1 MGMMQGKEMIAWYR
15 FDDEAQ
21 VGKDS
26 SGNQKHGMAC
36 GSRVPV
42 IEEVCGRSAA
52 VFKGGEFGASYLEL
66 PTDILESVGDQNG
79 LTVSTWVCGDKA
91 ANVWERIFDFGKGQG
106 GPYLFLTRFMRG
118 VCFHG
123 ADIFA
128 DAGKACPVN
137 EWMHVAMT
145 VTGTKGGAL
154 SSAGPR
160 IYINGE
166 LVADG
171 FISQTSS
178 GTYKMLREWF
188 ATLEDST
195 NYEKNY
201 IGHSQF
207 AADVD
212 FCGALSDFRIYN
224 GALTE
229 EEIIDLMCES
239 LTAEQ
244 ILTLA
249 RDKFLPTPAK
259 IIQKNISLPDTLM
272 EGKVKVTWYSDRP
285 ELLASD
291 GTVTPAK
298 DACGVTITARLEYGQ
313 SVNCVEIA
321 VIEKTFHSTI
331 LPEEI
336 APYELTIHGNE
347 KVLDISPTLYGLFYE
362 DINNA
367 ADGGIYAEMVQNRS
381 FEEFTFDTYDFRSGE
396 NGIST
401 GRNHNPLKFWF
412 GDTNKVTVKS
422 EGGLNEFFGLEDKD
436 ANAYYIEVENGAK
449 LTNRGFCDNTFGYA
463 MNLKKGEKYHFSI
476 WAKAE
481 KAAEIQVTL
490 LDENNEKISNTVAI
504 SVEGNDT
511 WKKYQGMVLTS
522 EKTILGQLELSF
534 AGDMAIDMVS
544 LMPENVWGAKEE
556 ETSAT
561 AHKNHAGNPNYRL
574 RRDLIETLVDLHPT
588 FLRFPGGCISEGSYI
603 WDNVYDWKDS
613 VGEVEVR
620 KENFNVWG
628 YTMTLGLGYM
638 EYFQLAEDLNAEP
651 LPVMACGVLCQARSD
666 YANPAGGTLQ
676 KKYIKNFTDLIDFAI
691 STDFEGNEWAAL
703 RKKMGH
709 EAPFGLHYLGVGNEN
724 WGTEFFASFE
734 AFSYAIEAYMK
745 ANYPEHELHIISTAG
760 AQADDDAYQQGW
772 KFLAGYLKGGAKV
785 AFTDGKE
792 SFEEEVTW
800 YENKKNYLD
809 TIVDEHYYRSND
821 YLLEN
826 VDRYNYYYRA
836 KENGSFDEQQ
846 ISKVFVGEYASNE
859 KNTLAGAVAEAA
871 IMTGFE
877 NNSDVVRLAATAPLF
892 NKVVGDGTYRW
903 TPDAIWF
910 DNESVWKTP
919 NYYVQQLFAKY
930 IGKKLLATSYAH
942 FEYGEKKALKPHGGI
957 TVTAENGKAVFRK
970 LRVVSNKNGAI
981 LFEQDFATDSQ
992 CRLNTIGNPEKIGVR
1007 AVGNMT
1013 EANVAAA
1020 GILVDATEVKTGF
1033 YLDAPEWSD
1042 YTVELAVL
1050 KLSEHTEIHVGVG
1063 FTEADSHVYLKDDA
1077 DVTKENGISTKETG
1091 SFSLEKANLFEY
1103 CVGCEKHGTGL
1114 KVYKDGKEGYTMG
1127 DYSSSVF
1134 AGNLR
1139 ACYEE
1144 AVPIGDYVI
1153 TVDFGGS
1160 DGKSLNC
1167 FYQDASGKKKAVL
1180 ENKLESYN
1188 REVFHSVTEDEDKV
1202 YIKLVNAEDFDKKL
1216 SLKLDELSVKEEAEW
1231 VVLTGDR
1238 ELVHTPNV
1246 NTKEAEPVAPVTKK
1260 VVVKDDGMEL
1270 DLPANSVNVVVL
1282 CKKK

>member
-1 MGMMQGKEMIAWYR
+1 MGNMQGKDMIAWYL
-15 FDDEAQ
+15 FDDESQ

-26 SGNQKHGMAC
+26 SGNHNHAKAC
-36 GSRVPV
+36 GSREPAVK
-42 IEEVCGRSAA
+42 EVCGRSAA

-66 PTDILESVGDQNG
+66 PADILKEVSDKNG
-79 LTVSTWVCGDKA
+79 LTVSTWICGDKA
-91 ANVWERIFDFGKGQG
+91 ENVWERIFDFGKGQG

-118 VCFHG
+118 VCFNG

-128 DAGKACPVN
+128 DASKACPVN
-137 EWMHVAMT
+137 EWIHVAMT
-145 VTGTKGGAL
+145 VTGTKGGSL

-171 FISQTSS
+171 FISQTTS

-188 ATLEDST
+188 ATLEDAT

-207 AADVD
+207 VADVD
-212 FCGALSDFRIYN
+212 FCGALSDFRIYKD
-224 GALTE
+224 ALTE

-239 LTAEQ
+239 LTEKQ

-249 RDKFLPTPAK
+249 RDKFLPSPAK
-259 IIQKNISLPDTLM
+259 IINKNITLPDSLM
-272 EGKVKVTWYSDRP
+272 EGKVKVTWSSDRP

-291 GTVTPAK
+291 GTVTPEK
-298 DACGVTITARLEYGQ
+298 DACGVTITAHLKCSEKSD
-313 SVNCVEIA
+313 SVVL
-321 VIEKTFHSTI
+321 EKTFYSTI

-336 APYELTIHGNE
+336 APYELTIHGKE

-401 GRNHNPLKFWF
+401 GRNRNPLKFWF
-412 GDTNKVTVKS
+412 GDTDKVIAKT
-422 EGGLNEFFGLEDKD
+422 EGGLNEFFGLKDKD
-436 ANAYYIEVENGAK
+436 ANACYIEVKGGTK
-449 LTNRGFCDNTFGYA
+449 LLNRGFCDNTFGYA
-463 MNLKKGEKYHFSI
+463 MNLKKEENYHFSI

-481 KAAEIQVTL
+481 NKAEIQVSL
-490 LDENNEKISNTVAI
+490 LDENNVKISNTITV
-504 SVEGNDT
+504 SVEGNGI
-511 WKKYQGMVLTS
+511 WKKYQGMVLTA
-522 EKTILGQLELSF
+522 EKSTMGQLELIF

-544 LMPENVWGAKEE
+544 LMPENVWGTKEE
-556 ETSAT
+556 KTSET
-561 AHKNHAGNPNYRL
+561 AHSNHTGNPNYRL
-574 RRDLIETLVDLHPT
+574 RKDLVEMLVDLNPT

-613 VGEVEVR
+613 VGDVEVR

-666 YANPAGGTLQ
+666 YANPAGGALQ
-676 KKYIKNFTDLIDFAI
+676 KKYIKNFTDLIDFAL
-691 STDFEGNEWAAL
+691 STDFEKNEWAAL

-709 EAPFGLHYLGVGNEN
+709 EEPFGLHYLGVGNEN

-734 AFSYAIEAYMK
+734 AFEYAIEEYMK
-745 ANYPEHELHIISTAG
+745 ANYPNHELHIVSTAG
-760 AQADDDAYQQGW
+760 AQADDDAYKQGW

-792 SFEEEVTW
+792 SFEKDVTW
-800 YENKKNYLD
+800 YEKKKNYLD

-836 KENGSFDEQQ
+836 KENGTFNEQQ

-910 DNESVWKTP
+910 DNESVWRTP

-930 IGKKLLATSYAH
+930 IGKKLLVTSYVH
-942 FEYGEKKALKPHGGI
+942 YENGERKELKPHGGI
-957 TVTAENGKAVFRK
+957 VITAENGKAVFEK
-970 LRVVSNKNGAI
+970 LRVVSNKNGDV
-981 LFEQDFATDSQ
+981 LFEQDFKSN
-992 CRLNTIGNPEKIGVR
+992 RKRELKVVGNPEKIGLR
-1007 AVGNMT
+1007 AVRNM
-1013 EANVAAA
+1013 EDANIAAA
-1020 GILVDATEVKTGF
+1020 GVLIDGEEAKAGF
-1033 YLDAPEWSD
+1033 YIEEPEWSE
-1042 YTVELAVL
+1042 YTVELTAL
-1050 KLSEHTEIHVGVG
+1050 KLSESTEIHVGVG
-1063 FTEADSHVYLKDDA
+1063 FKDTDSSAGLGDNACD
-1077 DVTKENGISTKETG
+1077 TKANRILTKETR
-1091 SFSLEKANLFEY
+1091 SFSFEKANLWEY

-1139 ACYEE
+1139 ACYDEK
-1144 AVPIGDYVI
+1144 VPAGKTYVV
-1153 TVDFGGS
+1153 TVDFGGCN
-1160 DGKSLNC
+1160 GKSLNC
-1167 FYQDASGKKKAVL
+1167 SYKDANGERKAIL

-1188 REVFHSVTEDEDKV
+1188 REVFHSVTEDENKV

-1216 SLKLDELSVKEEAEW
+1216 NLKLDELSVKEEAEW
-1231 VVLTGDR
+1231 ILLTGDR

-1246 NTKEAEPVAPVTKK
+1246 NTKEAELVAPVAKK
-1260 VVVKDDGMEL
+1260 VIVKDDGMEL

-1282 CKKK
+1282 EKK

>member
-1 MGMMQGKEMIAWYR
+1 MPDKAISLIYYMEDVMGKLQGKDMIAWYL
-15 FDDEAQ
+15 FDDAAQ

-26 SGNQKHGMAC
+26 SGNQKHGKPC
-36 GSRVPV
+36 GSRLPV
-42 IEEVCGRSAA
+42 VEEVCGRNAA

-66 PTDILESVGDQNG
+66 PEDILETVGDGNG
-79 LTVSTWVCGDKA
+79 LTVSTWVCGAKA
-91 ANVWERIFDFGKGQG
+91 ANVWERIFDFGKGQS

-137 EWMHVAMT
+137 EWLHVAMT
-145 VTGTKGGAL
+145 ITGTQGGAL

-166 LVADG
+166 LAADG
-171 FISQTSS
+171 FISQTTS
-178 GTYKMLREWF
+178 GTYKMFREWF

-212 FCGALSDFRIYN
+212 FCGALSDFRIY
-224 GALTE
+224 GDALTE
-229 EEIIDLMCES
+229 EEIIELMCES
-239 LTAEQ
+239 LTEEQ

-249 RDKFLPTPAK
+249 KDKFLPVPAK
-259 IIQKNISLPDTLM
+259 IINKNICLPASLM
-272 EGKVKVTWYSDRP
+272 EGKVKVTWSCDRP
-285 ELLASD
+285 ELLTSD
-291 GTVTPAK
+291 GTVTPEK
-298 DACGVTITARLEYGQ
+298 DACGITITASLRCSEDSG
-313 SVNCVEIA
+313 SA
-321 VIEKTFHSTI
+321 VLEKTFHSTV
-331 LPEEI
+331 LSPKT
-336 APYELTIHGNE
+336 APYELIIHGE
-347 KVLDISPTLYGLFYE
+347 KKILDISPTLYGLFYE

-401 GRNHNPLKFWF
+401 GRKRNPLKFWF
-412 GDTNKVTVKS
+412 GDTDKATVKTV
-422 EGGLNEFFGLEDKD
+422 GGLNEFFGLEDKD
-436 ANAYYIEVENGAK
+436 ANACYIEVKKDTK
-449 LTNRGFCDNTFGYA
+449 LSNRGFCDNRFGYA
-463 MNLKKGEKYHFSI
+463 MNLKIGEKYHFSI

-481 KAAEIQVTL
+481 KETEIQVIL
-490 LDENNEKISNTVAI
+490 RDENNEKISNTVTV
-504 SVEGNDT
+504 SVEGNGS

-522 EKTILGQLELSF
+522 DKTTLGQLELSF

-574 RRDLIETLVDLHPT
+574 RRDLVETLVDLHPT

-613 VGEVEVR
+613 VGDVEVR

-666 YANPAGGTLQ
+666 YANPAGGSLQ

-734 AFSYAIEAYMK
+734 AFEYAIEEYMK
-745 ANYPEHELHIISTAG
+745 ANYPKHELHIVSTAG

-772 KFLAGYLKGGAKV
+772 KFLAGYQKGGARV

-792 SFEEEVTW
+792 SYEEDVTW

-836 KENGSFDEQQ
+836 KENGAFDEQQ

-910 DNESVWKTP
+910 DNESVWRTP

-930 IGKKLLATSYAH
+930 IGKKLLATSYEH
-942 FEYGEKKALKPHGGI
+942 FENGKKMALKPQGGVM
-957 TVTAENGKAVFRK
+957 VTAENGKVVFKK
-970 LRVVSNKNGAI
+970 LRIVSNKNGAV
-981 LFEQDFATDSQ
+981 LFEQDFMSN
-992 CRLNTIGNPEKIGVR
+992 RKRELRVVGNPEHIGLR
-1007 AVGNMT
+1007 AVKNM
-1013 EANVAAA
+1013 EDANAAA
-1020 GILVDATEVKTGF
+1020 TGILIDASEEKTGF
-1033 YLDAPEWSD
+1033 YIEAPEWSD
-1042 YTVELAVL
+1042 YTVEFSAE
-1050 KLSEHTEIHVGVG
+1050 KLSENAELHVGVG
-1063 FTEADSHVYLKDDA
+1063 FLNEDSSAV
-1077 DVTKENGISTKETG
+1077 
-1091 SFSLEKANLFEY
+1091 SFEKVNLFEY
-1103 CVGCEKHGTGL
+1103 CVGCGKYGTGL
-1114 KVYKDGKEGYTMG
+1114 KVYKEGKEGYTMG

-1139 ACYEE
+1139 ACYDET
-1144 AVPIGDYVI
+1144 VPMGEYVI
-1153 TVDFGGS
+1153 TVDFGGA
-1160 DGKSLNC
+1160 DGKFLNC
-1167 FYQDASGKKKAVL
+1167 FYKDASGEKKAVL
-1180 ENKLESYN
+1180 ENKLERYN
-1188 REVFHSVTEDEDKV
+1188 REVFHSVTEDENKV
-1202 YIKLVNAEDFDKKL
+1202 YIKLVNAEEFDKKL
-1216 SLKLDELSVKEEAEW
+1216 SLKLEKLSVEDEAEW
-1231 VVLTGDR
+1231 VVLTGAA

-1246 NTKEAEPVAPVTKK
+1246 NTKEAEMVVPVTKK
-1260 VVVKDDGMEL
+1260 AVVRDTAMEL
-1270 DLPANSVNVVVL
+1270 ELPANSVNVVVL